1 MSEKYLNVLASEMDF
16 VLHEALRVRQCVPP
30 RRYKKHQTESV
41 ESASDE
47 WNGVTLGIDRDAA
60 GYLQKQVQGNLKN
73 RGLNPVGTTRNIEM
87 LLEYLLR
94 LPCEQTV

>member
-47 WNGVTLGIDRDAA
+47 WNGVTLGIDRDTSRISASA
-60 GYLQKQVQGNLKN
+60 SLRTDSV
-73 RGLNPVGTTRNIEM
+73 NII
-87 LLEYLLR
+87 
-94 LPCEQTV
+94 